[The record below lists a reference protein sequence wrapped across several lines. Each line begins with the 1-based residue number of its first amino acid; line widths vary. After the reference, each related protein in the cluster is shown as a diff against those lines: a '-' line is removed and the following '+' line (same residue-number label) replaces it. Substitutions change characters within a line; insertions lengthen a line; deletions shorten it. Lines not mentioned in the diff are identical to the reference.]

1 MIARRRESTTNLHST
16 TVLQEWESQNKPS
29 KLFLVTSPA
38 ATGLLI
44 SPIQLAAPLLSYAKI
59 FQFRELQYSIPIL
72 EGETHW
78 ASKVSSSRSAD
89 SRAWSSIDAWQTD
102 WTLNNK
108 KSRDYYDQIL
118 RHFFLSMTNI
128 LVRHRPIQ
136 QVQLSMSSWNLQ
148 RGKLM
153 RKKCIL
159 QKEYKQ

>member
-1 MIARRRESTTNLHST
+1 
-16 TVLQEWESQNKPS
+16 
-29 KLFLVTSPA
+29 
-38 ATGLLI
+38 
-44 SPIQLAAPLLSYAKI
+44 LSYAKI